1 MSEMRRTYDLLRAYV
16 NREWER
22 VKGIE
27 ESDAWHELQESL
39 DPGYQARR
47 AASGNPP
54 RPTSP
59 STPASSDQI
68 ASEEDQIRLA
78 YQILGVAEGSNF
90 DVIRAAYERLNKR
103 ADPTRFPEGTVEQR
117 EASSLQRRVNIAYEK
132 LAAKFPDSH
141 RRFRD
146 LELD

>member
-1 MSEMRRTYDLLRAYV
+1 MRRTYDLLRAYV

-22 VKGIE
+22 VQGIE
-27 ESDAWHELQESL
+27 ESAAWHELQESL
-39 DPGYQARR
+39 DPGYR
-47 AASGNPP
+47 AKRAPESGSGSAPNKP
-54 RPTSP
+54 RSEGE
-59 STPASSDQI
+59 QI

-78 YQILGVAEGSNF
+78 HQILGVEAGASF
-90 DVIRAAYERLNKR
+90 DTVRAAYERLNKR
-103 ADPTRFPEGTVEQR
+103 ADPTRFPEGSTEQR
-117 EASSLQRRVNIAYEK
+117 EAAALQRRVNIAYEK